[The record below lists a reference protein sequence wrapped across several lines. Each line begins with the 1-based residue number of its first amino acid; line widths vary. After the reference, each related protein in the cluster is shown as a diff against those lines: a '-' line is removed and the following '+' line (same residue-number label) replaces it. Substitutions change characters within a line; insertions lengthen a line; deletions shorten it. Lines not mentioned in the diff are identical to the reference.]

1 MANNITKNT
10 AASEHVVLYI
20 NNTREI
26 YTRIESL
33 RRQVKNRMKKNL
45 PVTREHL
52 AESSALRKI
61 VRDAAKIAR
70 QDTWCQPTPYD
81 IRAARYRIADE
92 IYDEAELELKQYI

>member
-45 PVTREHL
+45 PVTLEHL
-52 AESSALRKI
+52 AESSASRKI
-61 VRDAAKIAR
+61 VNDAAKIAR
-70 QDTWCQPTPYD
+70 QDTWCQPTPDD
-81 IRAARYRIADE
+81 IRAACYRIADE